1 MAKKAKLD
9 ILDINTHEENKV
21 PDQDDIRDDVVL
33 DKHEDKA
40 ETEKK
45 TDRILAWM
53 RRLWTGNRKAWFI
66 LTGSVLL
73 AAAAGVSIWFYYCEE
88 KKESVSLKQVVPKT
102 EIPAENKLALFGG
115 FAIDLRDE
123 KGNIRIAF
131 CDIAV
136 EMEKPQV
143 AGAMG
148 ARVDLRN
155 VIYTVLKKKVAADGS
170 SPEGRHRIKTEL
182 KNEMNRLL
190 GEKFIKDVYF
200 TRFEVI

>member
-9 ILDINTHEENKV
+9 ILDINTNEENKV

-33 DKHEDKA
+33 DLLTDKA

-45 TDRILAWM
+45 TDRILPWI
-53 RRLWTGNRKAWFI
+53 RGLWPRNRKTWFI

-73 AAAAGVSIWFYYCEE
+73 TAAAGISIWFYSCEE
-88 KKESVSLKQVVPKT
+88 KKEPVSLKQVVPKT
-102 EIPAENKLALFGG
+102 AIPVDHKLALFGG
-115 FAIDLRDE
+115 FAIDLKDE

-136 EMEKPQV
+136 EMEKPQA
-143 AGAMG
+143 AGAMVD
-148 ARVDLRN
+148 RIDLRN
-155 VIYTVLKKKVAADGS
+155 VIYTVLKKKIAVDGP